1 MEGMD
6 EAMAEAAHS
15 FEPPLPPQSS
25 RVSLIAPDCATQV
38 REKELAVI
46 RRTRMVSSMM
56 SSVMLIQPLAVTVAT
71 FMVYGATGNALTA
84 SIILPALSLLGMLR
98 FPLAFF
104 PMLLAQLANLMVR
117 ASGWPRLM
125 ASLDGLA

>member
-1 MEGMD
+1 
-6 EAMAEAAHS
+6 
-15 FEPPLPPQSS
+15 
-25 RVSLIAPDCATQV
+25 
-38 REKELAVI
+38 
-46 RRTRMVSSMM
+46 MM

-125 ASLDGLA
+125 ASGWPLDGLWMASGWPLDGLL

>member
-1 MEGMD
+1 LR
-6 EAMAEAAHS
+6 
-15 FEPPLPPQSS
+15 P
-25 RVSLIAPDCATQV
+25 IAPDCATQV
-38 REKELAVI
+38 REKELAII

-71 FMVYGATGNALTA
+71 FMVYGATGNELTA

-117 ASGWPRLM
+117 A
-125 ASLDGLA
+125 A